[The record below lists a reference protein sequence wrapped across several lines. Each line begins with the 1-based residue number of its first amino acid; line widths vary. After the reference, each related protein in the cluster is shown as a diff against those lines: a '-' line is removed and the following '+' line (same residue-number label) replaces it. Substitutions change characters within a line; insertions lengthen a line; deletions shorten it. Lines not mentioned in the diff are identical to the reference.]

1 MDRRR
6 RVRAGGTPADPF
18 DRACRPPAPGRGR
31 GRALP
36 ARDRAGLGGGSARAS
51 GIDPGAKR
59 APLASQP
66 ARGRVPPTRSRARCA
81 ACSSPRPGSASLQR
95 PCSSSPRRTAT
106 PSWRRSG
113 CRPRS
118 PRELL
123 GLPPGGGKARAV
135 ALAYRY
141 SEEEARDEFR
151 LSGGLALPVLD
162 RDGGRL
168 GTLAVF
174 SRRVEREVTEEELER
189 LEGLAGAL
197 GPSLRNAFR
206 FEELRRTSTGTSLG
220 SWAGARSAK
229 PSPSSARGRAA
240 MRIRSACFSF
250 ARPAGRRASGRR
262 RTGSPGACARPTAST
277 TSATGASPSSFRS
290 RRSRRR
296 APRAQAPPL
305 ARRAGRPPRSSSFAS
320 RTTPSRCS
328 SAASPRSPVQ
338 RPSPRPPKPAK
349 AVEPGG

>member
-36 ARDRAGLGGGSARAS
+36 ARDRAGLGGGPARAS
-51 GIDPGAKR
+51 GIDPGAER

-66 ARGRVPPTRSRARCA
+66 ARGRCLRLDRGRAAPRARVRDRA
-81 ACSSPRPGSASLQR
+81 RRVCSGHARPPQTDGDPVVATFGLSPEE
-95 PCSSSPRRTAT
+95 SS
-106 PSWRRSG
+106 
-113 CRPRS
+113 
-118 PRELL
+118 RELL

-141 SEEEARDEFR
+141 SEEEAARDEFR

-189 LEGLAGAL
+189 LEGLAGRSA
-197 GPSLRNAFR
+197 PRCATHSASRSSA
-206 FEELRRTSTGTSLG
+206 EPSTGTSLG

-229 PSPSSARGRAA
+229 P
-240 MRIRSACFSF
+240 
-250 ARPAGRRASGRR
+250 RR
-262 RTGSPGACARPTAST
+262 RVRAGAPLCA
-277 TSATGASPSSFRS
+277 SAQPASPSRDRRAGERQGGGGPAPGGVRTPDRVHHLGDGRFAVVLPS
-290 RRSRRR
+290 RRSATPSASR
-296 APRAQAPPL
+296 AGSASRSAK
-305 ARRAGRPPRSSSFAS
+305 AGRPPRSSSFAS

-338 RPSPRPPKPAK
+338 RPSPRLA
-349 AVEPGG
+349 ETCQGC